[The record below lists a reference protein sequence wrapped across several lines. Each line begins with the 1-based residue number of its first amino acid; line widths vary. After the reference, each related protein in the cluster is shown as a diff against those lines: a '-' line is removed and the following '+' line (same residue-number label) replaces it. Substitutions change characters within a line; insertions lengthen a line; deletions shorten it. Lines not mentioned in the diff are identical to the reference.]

1 MSDLRYDWKRFWY
14 PKGGTCKLDFAGYL
28 DDPESSYAHIT
39 HPEVVQFE
47 SIGETPCLILLG
59 EPGSGKST
67 AMDQTFEETR
77 RQGKPALKFGLRG
90 YDSSSELNNEIFGN
104 SEFQDWLNG
113 TYHLDL
119 FLDSLDEGLLSLS
132 VLSDTLS
139 RKLKNFPCE
148 RLNLRLTCR
157 TADWRGTLEENL
169 RQIWG
174 KDDVGVYEIAPL
186 RRVDVEKAAEENH
199 LDSEAFLREIQAR
212 EAVPLAIQP
221 ITLKFLLKVYQED
234 KQFPSTRKELYYKG
248 CRNFCDE
255 NNQYRR
261 EAGEKGK
268 LDVDKRMMIAGR
280 IAAVIIFANQVAI
293 WTGSGEAPSKNYIAI
308 QELCGIE
315 TLNKREFSITETSIQ
330 EVLKI
335 TSLFSSYGD
344 GYNSFCFTH
353 QTYAEFLA
361 AWYLAQHP
369 MTLAQ
374 RMSLLQHP
382 ADPDKKLVPQLH
394 EVAAWLAS
402 LVPDVFRKIVETD
415 PDVML
420 HSDIATADQEGC
432 AALVESLLRLHN
444 EEKLLYE
451 PRSWLYQ
458 RLKDKDLVAQ
468 VQPYISDT
476 AKSVDAR
483 YVAIDI
489 VRACQLEVLQRDLAN
504 VATTPSQPYWVRV
517 NAAHTVS
524 EIGDIETKKILKP
537 LALGEAGDDTDN
549 ELKGYGLQSTYP
561 SHMTAK
567 EVFDVLTQPDGTSFG
582 GTYQNFVAKNF
593 AEHLQVADL
602 PLALAWVEA
611 QQPRRELRY
620 PFSELSDAI
629 MFLAWEHLESPG
641 VLEAFARIAFTRCS
655 NYQQITSD
663 KKEPSFESLL
673 LNNAGKRRL
682 LLEALVDMIPPSSES
697 EPIWLLGYRTQI
709 ILQEDFLWMIEQLQS
724 SQSEHTQ
731 KIWAQLV
738 QRIFRNPECSSDKVN
753 TILSVSGTNEVLHEV
768 FKSWIESIGLGS
780 PEAKKIRDSY
790 LEEQEWLNR
799 DNNQLEPPL
808 ADRIT
813 ACLNEFE
820 AGNLNAWWS
829 LNMEMTLMPNSKYYD
844 DVCRQPDITA
854 LNGWQAADLLTR
866 SRIVDAAEKFVV
878 NWQRE
883 IQDLLGLCN
892 SDVAGYKALRLLLH
906 ERHRS
911 ILNLGVETWKMWA
924 PVLITTYWMSNDSRY
939 VEPHLEL
946 NKLAYSNAPAE
957 LINTLIAQIDK
968 ENERNGNVFIT
979 RSIKNF
985 WDERI
990 AAALLKKLEDPALKP
1005 ESVGQLL
1012 EVLLAHKV
1020 FAAKS
1025 LAEAFIPSPPPSE
1038 GEQRSKAI
1046 FAARALIFNAED
1058 AGWSVIW
1065 SAIQQDPE
1073 FGRKVLESVSYFARE
1088 AGSVEWRLSE
1098 NQVLELYRWL
1108 ARQYPKVERPK
1119 RQKDSDDFSVEDYEV
1134 KPEESA
1140 NRWQSAI
1147 LQHLKERGT
1156 PQSCEALQ
1164 QIAHEF
1170 PDMAEKLKRILLEA
1184 QLITRRRTWLAP
1196 TPQEVLKVTSN
1207 QNVRL
1212 VNGADQLLDVVIE
1225 SLDRLSQKLQGQTPS
1240 AFLLWDQ
1247 IVSRPKDEQALSDYI
1262 KLHLEDD
1269 LKQKGIIAKRE
1280 VEIRRRHGDK
1290 AVAALGERVDLQVDA
1305 FVRLPSGEIQD
1316 CVSVIIEVKG
1326 CWNKD
1331 LNVAMQ
1337 TQLVERYLKDNRC
1350 QHGLYL
1356 IGWFN
1361 CNQWD
1366 NKDSRKPPKLSIKEA
1381 RQKFETQ
1388 AADLSKQGVKVKA
1401 VVLNTALRQINE
1413 Q

>member
-1 MSDLRYDWKRFWY
+1 VSEPRYDWKRFWY

-39 HPEVVQFE
+39 NPEVVSFE
-47 SIGETPCLILLG
+47 AISGTPCLVLLG
-59 EPGSGKST
+59 EPGSGKSISMEQ
-67 AMDQTFEETR
+67 AFEEAK
-77 RQGKPALKFGLRG
+77 RQGKPALKSGLRG
-90 YDSSSELNNEIFGN
+90 FDSGSELSNEIFGN
-104 SEFQDWLNG
+104 SIFQDWLNS
-113 TYHLDL
+113 TYQLDL

-139 RKLKNFPCE
+139 RKLKNFPYE

-157 TADWRGTLEENL
+157 TADWRSTLEENL

-174 KDDVGVYEIAPL
+174 KDNVGIYELAPL
-186 RRVDVEKAAEENH
+186 RRVDVEEAVGKNH

-221 ITLKFLLKVYQED
+221 ITLNFLLRIYREN

-255 NNQYRR
+255 NNPYRR
-261 EAGEKGK
+261 EAGQKGK
-268 LDVDKRMMIAGR
+268 LDLDKRMMIAGR
-280 IAAVIIFANQVAI
+280 IAAVIIFANRVAI
-293 WTGSGEAPSKNYIAI
+293 WTGSGEPPSKNYIAI

-315 TLNKREFSITETSIQ
+315 TLDEREFSVTETATE

-344 GYNSFCFTH
+344 GHNSFCFTH

-361 AWYLAQHP
+361 AWYLAQHR

-382 ADPDKKLVPQLH
+382 ADPDRKLVPQLH

-402 LVPDVFRKIVETD
+402 LVSDAFREIVETD
-415 PDVML
+415 PDVIL
-420 HSDIATADQEGC
+420 HSDVATADQESC
-432 AALVESLLRLHN
+432 VVLVESLLRLHN

-451 PRSWLYQ
+451 SRSWLYQ
-458 RLKDKDLVAQ
+458 RLKDKNLVSQ
-468 VQPYISDT
+468 IQPYITDIS
-476 AKSVDAR
+476 KSEDAR

-489 VRACQLEVLQRDLAN
+489 ARACQLEVLQHDLAN
-504 VATTPSQPYWVRV
+504 VAIDPSQPYWVRV
-517 NAAHTVS
+517 NAAYTVS

-537 LALGEAGDDTDN
+537 LALGEAGDDPNN
-549 ELKGYGLQSTYP
+549 ELKGYGLQATYP

-567 EVFDVLTQPDGTSFG
+567 EVFDVLTQPDGNSFG
-582 GTYQNFVAKNF
+582 GTYQNFVARDF

-620 PFSELSDAI
+620 PFGELSDAI

-641 VLEAFARIAFTRCS
+641 VLEAFARIAFTRWS
-655 NYQQITSD
+655 NYRQITSD
-663 KKEPSFESLL
+663 RKEPSFESLL
-673 LNNAGKRRL
+673 LNDAGKRRL
-682 LLEALVDMIPPSSES
+682 LLEVLVGMIPPSSEK

-709 ILQEDFLWMIEQLQS
+709 ILQEDFPWMIEQLQL
-724 SQSEHTQ
+724 SQSEHRQ

-738 QRIFRNPECSSDKVN
+738 QRIFRNPECSPDKVN
-753 TILSVSGTNEVLHEV
+753 IILSASRSNETLHEV
-768 FKSWIESIGLGS
+768 FRSWIEPIGLGS
-780 PEAKKIRDSY
+780 PEAQKIRDSY
-790 LEEQEWLNR
+790 LEEQEWLKRENS
-799 DNNQLEPPL
+799 QLGPSL

-813 ACLNEFE
+813 ACLDEFE
-820 AGNLNAWWS
+820 SGNLAAWWS
-829 LNMEMTLMPNSKYYD
+829 LNMEMTLMPSSKYYD

-854 LNGWQAADLLTR
+854 LNGWQTAELSTR

-878 NWQRE
+878 SWQRE
-883 IQDLLGLCN
+883 SQGLLGLCN

-906 ERHRS
+906 ERPRS
-911 ILNLGVETWKMWA
+911 ILNLSVETWKTWA
-924 PVLITTYWMSNDSRY
+924 PVLITTYWISSDSRY

-946 NKLAYSNAPAE
+946 TKLAYEHAPTE
-957 LINTLIAQIDK
+957 VLSTLIAQIDR
-968 ENERNGNVFIT
+968 ENEERGNISIT
-979 RSIKNF
+979 QSIKNF
-985 WDERI
+985 WDERL
-990 AAALLKKLEDPALKP
+990 AKALLKKLEDPALKP

-1020 FAAKS
+1020 FAAKF
-1025 LAEAFIPSPPPSE
+1025 LAESLIPSPPPSV

-1046 FAARALIFNAED
+1046 FAARALIFDAED
-1058 AGWSVIW
+1058 AGWSIIW

-1073 FGRKVLESVSYFARE
+1073 FGKEVLESVSYFARE
-1088 AGSVEWRLSE
+1088 TGSVEWRLSE

-1108 ARQYPKVERPK
+1108 ARQYPKVEKPK
-1119 RQKDSDDFSVEDYEV
+1119 RQKDSNEFSVEDYEV

-1140 NRWQSAI
+1140 IRWQGAI

-1184 QLITRRRTWLAP
+1184 QLITRRRTWSAP
-1196 TPQEVLKVTSN
+1196 TPQEVFRVTSDR
-1207 QNVRL
+1207 NVRL

-1225 SLDRLSQKLQGQTPS
+1225 SLDRLNQKLQGETPS

-1247 IVSRPKDEQALSDYI
+1247 IVSRPKDEQALSDYV
-1262 KLHLEDD
+1262 KLHLEED
-1269 LKQKGIIAKRE
+1269 LKQQGVIAKRE

-1290 AVAALGERVDLQVDA
+1290 GVAASGERVDLQVDA
-1305 FVRLPSGEIQD
+1305 FVRLPNGEIQD

-1331 LNVAMQ
+1331 LDTAMQ
-1337 TQLVERYLKDNRC
+1337 AQLVERYLKDNRC

-1361 CNQWD
+1361 CKQWD
-1366 NKDSRKPPKLSIKEA
+1366 NKDSRNPPKLNIEEA
-1381 RQKFETQ
+1381 KQKFEAQ
-1388 AADLSKQGVKVKA
+1388 AAELSKQGIKVKA
-1401 VVLNTALRQINE
+1401 VVLNTALR
-1413 Q
+1413 